1 MKKQRKSTTLRG
13 AEPGTGKSNTIK
25 GIQATPYIDLEDNM
39 KKQPTQQTTSE
50 KRLFA
55 EIKKLDNLVKW
66 LVSTTQTQHGMI
78 EELRREQQ
86 VFDDRLNAADAQ
98 ATLSKPKPD
107 PKDYVLTDA
116 DWQRVIK
123 EGWLCE
129 FETAS
134 GTSRSIGTL
143 EEVRAGDYC
152 HHAHG
157 YFTKCR
163 PLNRPG
169 VLQPYFGQGM
179 PVKAGTKVLM
189 KQRCGLCSI
198 GKALE
203 QDWNNIN
210 CGSDIVAFMVLEQ

>member
-1 MKKQRKSTTLRG
+1 
-13 AEPGTGKSNTIK
+13 
-25 GIQATPYIDLEDNM
+25 M

-50 KRLFA
+50 KKLFA
-55 EIKKLDNLVKW
+55 KLEGLIAKVGYMDEHLTAAQKNVARINARLDV
-66 LVSTTQTQHGMI
+66 LESTTPPKPTAGS
-78 EELRREQQ
+78 
-86 VFDDRLNAADAQ
+86 
-98 ATLSKPKPD
+98 TCPTCSKPKPK
-107 PKDYVLTDA
+107 PENYVLTDA
-116 DWQRVIK
+116 DWQRVMR

-143 EEVRAGDYC
+143 EEIRAGDYC

-169 VLQPYFGQGM
+169 VLQPYFNQGM
-179 PVKAGTKVLM
+179 PVKAGTKVLV
-189 KQRCGLCSI
+189 KQRNGLCSI

-210 CGSDIVAFMVLEQ
+210 HGSDIVAFMGLETV

>member
-1 MKKQRKSTTLRG
+1 
-13 AEPGTGKSNTIK
+13 
-25 GIQATPYIDLEDNM
+25 M

-50 KRLFA
+50 KKLFA
-55 EIKKLDNLVKW
+55 EVKELRTTVEDVKAVVKEWVTTIDAQYRRVHKEVDALKQTNREVEFVAMHEKLHELHKAIRNKANVATDFLINQKLD
-66 LVSTTQTQHGMI
+66 
-78 EELRREQQ
+78 
-86 VFDDRLNAADAQ
+86 
-98 ATLSKPKPD
+98 KPKPE
-107 PKDYVLTDA
+107 DYVLTDA

-143 EEVRAGDYC
+143 EEIRAGDYC

-179 PVKAGTKVLM
+179 PVKAGTKVLT
-189 KQRCGLCSI
+189 KQRRGSHCI

-203 QDWNNIN
+203 QDWDIENNS
-210 CGSDIVAFMVLEQ
+210 SDIVAFMILETV

>member
-39 KKQPTQQTTSE
+39 KKQPVQQTASE
-50 KRLFA
+50 KKLFA
-55 EIKKLDNLVKW
+55 EIK
-66 LVSTTQTQHGMI
+66 
-78 EELRREQQ
+78 ELRTTVEDVKTVVKAWVTTIDGQYRRVHKEVDALKQQ
-86 VFDDRLNAADAQ
+86 
-98 ATLSKPKPD
+98 TTPLSKPKPK
-107 PKDYVLTDA
+107 PEDYVLTDA

-169 VLQPYFGQGM
+169 VLQPYFGQGC
-179 PVKAGTKVLM
+179 PVPAGTKVLM

>member
-1 MKKQRKSTTLRG
+1 MKKQRKSTTPRG
-13 AEPGTGKSNTIK
+13 AEPGIGKANTIK

-39 KKQPTQQTTSE
+39 KKQTTSE
-50 KRLFA
+50 KKLFA

-78 EELRREQQ
+78 EELRSEQQ

-98 ATLSKPKPD
+98 ATLSKTPAKPD

-143 EEVRAGDYC
+143 EEIRAGDYC

-163 PLNRPG
+163 PLNKPG
-169 VLQPYFGQGM
+169 VLQPYFGQGC
-179 PVKAGTKVLM
+179 PVPAGTKVLT
-189 KQRCGLCSI
+189 KQRRGSHCI

-203 QDWNNIN
+203 QGWDIENNS
-210 CGSDIVAFMVLEQ
+210 SDIVAFMVLEQ